1 MHKRDFVRTLGAASL
16 GLLFGDDLWARY
28 AALPPQQ
35 LAQDDAFW
43 TGIRRQY
50 LLTPDYINLENGYYS
65 MQSQPVLEAF
75 IRRVRDVNLQASRYL
90 RTRQADDKAAVRGR
104 LATMAGV
111 PPEELIVTR
120 NTTES
125 LDTVIAGYHW
135 QAGDE
140 AVMAAQ
146 DYGAML
152 DQFRLQARRYGIV
165 NRVVSLPMDPRS
177 DEEIVQLYESAITPR
192 TRLLMACQMVNITGQ
207 ILPVA
212 RIADMAHRHGV
223 QVMVDGAHAFAQL
236 EFAIPDLH
244 CDYYAASLHKWLGC
258 PLGAGILY
266 VRRDRIA
273 GIWPMFGD
281 FGFADD
287 DIRKLNHTGTHP
299 VHTDLA
305 INDAID
311 FHDSIGIRRKE
322 ARLRFL
328 QRYWTDRVR
337 GQAGITLNTPS
348 DPARSC
354 AIANVALA
362 RIEPAALAQ
371 TLFERFRIWTVAI
384 DSAGVR
390 GVRVTPQLFTTTEEL
405 DALVRALRALAA

>member
-1 MHKRDFVRTLGAASL
+1 
-16 GLLFGDDLWARY
+16 
-28 AALPPQQ
+28 
-35 LAQDDAFW
+35 
-43 TGIRRQY
+43 
-50 LLTPDYINLENGYYS
+50 
-65 MQSQPVLEAF
+65 
-75 IRRVRDVNLQASRYL
+75 
-90 RTRQADDKAAVRGR
+90 
-104 LATMAGV
+104 
-111 PPEELIVTR
+111 
-120 NTTES
+120 
-125 LDTVIAGYHW
+125 
-135 QAGDE
+135 
-140 AVMAAQ
+140 
-146 DYGAML
+146 
-152 DQFRLQARRYGIV
+152 
-165 NRVVSLPMDPRS
+165 
-177 DEEIVQLYESAITPR
+177 
-192 TRLLMACQMVNITGQ
+192 
-207 ILPVA
+207 
-212 RIADMAHRHGV
+212 V

-273 GIWPMFGD
+273 ELWPMFGD

-337 GQAGITLNTPS
+337 GQAGITFNTPS

-354 AIANVALA
+354 AIANVAVA
-362 RIEPAALAQ
+362 RLEPAALAQ
-371 TLFERFRIWTVAI
+371 TLLERFRIWTVAI

-405 DALVRALRALAA
+405 DALVRALRTLAA